1 MPSRRRNAPVDVDA
15 EEALVLAT
23 AQSENVF
30 LFIPNLIGYTRIL
43 LAGLSLHYMSYHPI
57 YSTAAYCVSCLLDA
71 FDGWAARKWHQESKF
86 GAVLDMVT
94 DRCTTSCLLCYLSS
108 AYPDYALT
116 FQFLIA
122 LDFSSHYMHMYS
134 SLVTGSSSHKD
145 VHNDVSRIL
154 RWYYTD
160 KITLFVVCAA
170 NELFFVSLYL
180 MKWTSKPVDLLEDI
194 PWASGL
200 TYAQLFA
207 LCTFPWLTD
216 YIPSLDAFAGSFS
229 PLKVSVEDSPSLVF
243 SVYTSLC
250 LAPRKES
257 TCKTCG
263 IHETP
268 LFFDCCTSREEPPDA
283 PPANSA
289 SPPEPPEEPEPEKIK
304 RRVKAKEPVRDVPL
318 ELPEGLALE
327 ILWQPE
333 FDPEPSNRDALPP
346 PEIFDEALHN
356 LHITL
361 HPQTQHQATYLPP
374 LGALVEP
381 TLALYC
387 PIEGGDY
394 VIDATVRELARRT
407 NAEVLVL
414 DAAQLAAGEWGA
426 FGKAANSLQL
436 PRNPLHFR
444 APQPSN
450 SRPSSHEEEE
460 EDFEQPSM
468 PFSPPQM
475 TLTVLNPTMTSGRVV
490 SARRSGPPSKIEVFF
505 ETLVNTPS
513 PDESEQ
519 TPRPRLIYIRDFP
532 TLAPSSSAWYPPLV
546 ASVRARRRKAM
557 ARSTS
562 TIIHP
567 VTIVFGISPPLV
579 PKVHTGPPARAP
591 TPYNRPRTVRVTTSS
606 RHNDAEW
613 GEDAAGDRARERR
626 LRERLRRWEKGD
638 GLQDQIPKLSLTEG
652 EGGGDSLPAFLIM
665 LAQNGGSS
673 DSGNRDSGSESD
685 SPFFRTSVLVPTTRS
700 LPEERACRVA
710 RRREI
715 NELTMRMAV
724 GAIGGVIDKRA
735 AVSLEVEAQAGPS
748 SQPISPKRGMWED
761 WGNRIEV
768 WSEVRAVADRAVG
781 HAVAS
786 RASTDTSSPVL
797 SPTLIEWPAIDNA
810 RTAYRAS
817 RNLRRAWT
825 KGASGTSTSAREQEE
840 DEDEDEGDESESE
853 EVDEVLERLK
863 NEEELNPY
871 EQRLLGCIVNSAT
884 MPTSFSQVHLPPHT
898 IDSIR
903 TIVSLPLIHPQA
915 FQQGIL
921 KEHGMTGCLL
931 FGPPGTGKTLVV
943 RALAKEA
950 GCRMM
955 AISPSDVMDMY
966 VGEGEKLVKAVFT
979 LARKIAPCVV
989 FLDEI
994 DALFSARVSSRDRAP
1009 FSHRGVLTEFMQ
1021 EMDGL
1026 RSSKDDNVIVIGA
1039 TNRPF
1044 DLDDAVLRRLPRR
1057 LLVDLPGERERQEI
1071 LKILL
1076 RDETLGPDVDIEDI
1090 GKKTENFSGS
1100 DLKHLCV
1107 SAALD
1112 AVKEHVVVPWSSTST
1127 PQSTSDHALVS
1138 DAAILQPTEL
1148 TESASTSVDSE
1159 SPTSSNSTG
1168 DVVPPPTVVP
1178 RILHLRH
1185 FTKALKEIS
1194 PSSSESLGTLADLKK
1209 WNEEFGEGKG
1219 QKKRQQ
1225 VWGKGLFGFT
1235 ERVNTK
1241 ETGRVAPADSEQR

>member
-1 MPSRRRNAPVDVDA
+1 MRSQALFRRSRSLLKTPRASISRCIPPSALRPGKKLPARPVV
-15 EEALVLAT
+15 
-23 AQSENVF
+23 
-30 LFIPNLIGYTRIL
+30 YTRRP
-43 LAGLSLHYMSYHPI
+43 SS
-57 YSTAAYCVSCLLDA
+57 STA
-71 FDGWAARKWHQESKF
+71 G
-86 GAVLDMVT
+86 
-94 DRCTTSCLLCYLSS
+94 
-108 AYPDYALT
+108 P
-116 FQFLIA
+116 
-122 LDFSSHYMHMYS
+122 
-134 SLVTGSSSHKD
+134 
-145 VHNDVSRIL
+145 
-154 RWYYTD
+154 
-160 KITLFVVCAA
+160 
-170 NELFFVSLYL
+170 
-180 MKWTSKPVDLLEDI
+180 
-194 PWASGL
+194 SGE
-200 TYAQLFA
+200 
-207 LCTFPWLTD
+207 
-216 YIPSLDAFAGSFS
+216 PSPF
-229 PLKVSVEDSPSLVF
+229 DSPPS
-243 SVYTSLC
+243 
-250 LAPRKES
+250 
-257 TCKTCG
+257 
-263 IHETP
+263 
-268 LFFDCCTSREEPPDA
+268 DEPPPDT
-283 PPANSA
+283 PASST
-289 SPPEPPEEPEPEKIK
+289 SPPEPPEEPEKIK

-318 ELPEGLALE
+318 ELPEGLALQ

-333 FDPEPSNRDALPP
+333 FDPEPSNQEALPP

-361 HPQTQHQATYLPP
+361 HPQTQHRATYLPP
-374 LGALVEP
+374 FGALVEP

-414 DAAQLAAGEWGA
+414 DTAQLAAGEWGA

-450 SRPSSHEEEE
+450 SRPSSNEEEE
-460 EDFEQPSM
+460 EDSEQSSI

-475 TLTVLNPTMTSGRVV
+475 TLTVLNPATPSGRVV
-490 SARRSGPPSKIEVFF
+490 SARRSGPPSKIEIFF

-519 TPRPRLIYIRDFP
+519 NPRPRLIYIRDFP

-546 ASVRARRRKAM
+546 SSVRARRRKDIT
-557 ARSTS
+557 RSTS
-562 TIIHP
+562 TITHP

-579 PKVHTGPPARAP
+579 PKVYTGPPVRAT
-591 TPYNRPRTVRVTTSS
+591 TPYNRPRTVRVATSS
-606 RHNDAEW
+606 RQNDAEW
-613 GEDAAGDRARERR
+613 SEDAAGDRARERR
-626 LRERLRRWEKGD
+626 LRERLRRWDKGD
-638 GLQDQIPKLSLTEG
+638 GLQDQIPRLSSLTEG
-652 EGGGDSLPAFLIM
+652 ESGGDSLPSFLIM
-665 LAQNGGSS
+665 LAQNAGSG
-673 DSGNRDSGSESD
+673 DSGNRDSGGESD

-735 AVSLEVEAQAGPS
+735 AVSLEVETHAGPS
-748 SQPISPKRGMWED
+748 SQPIPPKRGMWEE

-786 RASTDTSSPVL
+786 RTATDSSSPTL

-810 RTAYRAS
+810 RTAYRAT

-825 KGASGTSTSAREQEE
+825 KEGSSAFNSVREQEE
-840 DEDEDEGDESESE
+840 DEDEDEGDESEGE

-871 EQRLLGCIVNSAT
+871 EQRLLGCIVNSAA

-1076 RDETLGPDVDIEDI
+1076 RDETLGPDVDIESI

-1112 AVKEHVVVPWSSTST
+1112 AVKEHVVVPWASTPT

-1148 TESASTSVDSE
+1148 AESASTSVE
-1159 SPTSSNSTG
+1159 PENATSSNSTD
-1168 DVVPPPTVVP
+1168 DVVPPPTAVP
-1178 RILHLRH
+1178 RVLHLRH

-1219 QKKRQQ
+1219 HKKRQQ

-1235 ERVNTK
+1235 ERANTK